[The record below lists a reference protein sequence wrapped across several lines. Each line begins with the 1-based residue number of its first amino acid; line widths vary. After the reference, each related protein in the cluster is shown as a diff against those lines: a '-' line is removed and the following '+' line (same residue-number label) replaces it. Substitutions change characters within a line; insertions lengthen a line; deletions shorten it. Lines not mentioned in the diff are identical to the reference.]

1 MLTTTQYPILFTYR
15 DVVIG
20 AGYVAHVEASGRFLI
35 EDKGI
40 DEDVWIYGVNP
51 GGLAA
56 KGSSQKEAAEEF
68 RASYRTVLIDV
79 AEESVDFDAFKNLV
93 ETFYRSTCEA
103 TEKDWQDAVIRVR
116 NGDIDSDWLVKKP
129 AERECNIKVT
139 CIASNRP
146 QPQIDANPSMNS
158 PSDSE
163 AVKALAA

>member
-1 MLTTTQYPILFTYR
+1 MFTTIQYPVLFTYR

-20 AGYVAHVEASGRFLI
+20 GGFVAHVEASGRFLI
-35 EDKGI
+35 EDKGK

-56 KGSSQKEAAEEF
+56 KGSRQKEATEEF
-68 RASYRTVLIDV
+68 RASYRTVLIDL
-79 AEESVDFDAFKNLV
+79 AEVSADFDAFKNQV
-93 ETFYRSTCEA
+93 ETFYWSTCEA

-129 AERECNIKVT
+129 GEHECKIKVT

>member
-1 MLTTTQYPILFTYR
+1 MFTTIQYPVLFTYR

-20 AGYVAHVEASGRFLI
+20 TGFVAHVEASGQFLI
-35 EDKGI
+35 EDKGT

-56 KGSSQKEAAEEF
+56 KGPSQKEATEEF
-68 RASYRTVLIDV
+68 RASYRTVLIDM
-79 AEESVDFDAFKNLV
+79 AEVSVDFDAFKNQV
-93 ETFYRSTCEA
+93 EIFYQSTCEA
-103 TEKDWQDAVIRVR
+103 TEKDWQEAVTRVR
-116 NGDIDSDWLVKKP
+116 NGEIDSDWLMKKP
-129 AERECNIKVT
+129 AEHECNIKVT
-139 CIASNRP
+139 CIASDRP

>member
-1 MLTTTQYPILFTYR
+1 MLTTTQYPVLFTYR

-35 EDKGI
+35 EDRGTG
-40 DEDVWIYGVNP
+40 EDVWIYGVNP

-56 KGSSQKEAAEEF
+56 KGPGQEEAAEEF
-68 RASYRTVLIDV
+68 RASYRTVLIDL
-79 AEESVDFDAFKNLV
+79 AEESVDFDAFKNQV
-93 ETFYRSTCEA
+93 ENFYWSTCEA
-103 TEKDWQDAVIRVR
+103 TEKDWQGAVTRVR
-116 NGDIDSDWLVKKP
+116 KGEIDSDWLAKKP
-129 AERECNIKVT
+129 AEHEYKIKVT
-139 CIASNRP
+139 CIASDRP

>member
-1 MLTTTQYPILFTYR
+1 MRTTTHYPVLFTYR

-35 EDKGI
+35 EDRGTG
-40 DEDVWIYGVNP
+40 DDVWIYGVNP

-56 KGSSQKEAAEEF
+56 KGPNQKEAAEEF
-68 RASYRTVLIDV
+68 RASYRTVLIDL
-79 AEESVDFDAFKNLV
+79 AEESTDFDAFKDQV
-93 ETFYRSTCEA
+93 ENFYWSTCEA
-103 TEKDWQDAVIRVR
+103 TEKDWQEAVTRVR
-116 NGDIDSDWLVKKP
+116 RGEIDSDWLAKKP
-129 AERECNIKVT
+129 AEHECKIKVT
-139 CIASNRP
+139 CIASDRP

>member
-1 MLTTTQYPILFTYR
+1 MFTTTQYPVLFTYR

-35 EDKGI
+35 EDKESG
-40 DEDVWIYGVNP
+40 EDVWIYGVNP

-56 KGSSQKEAAEEF
+56 NGPSQKEAAEEF
-68 RASYRTVLIDV
+68 RSSYRTVLIDL
-79 AEESVDFDAFKNLV
+79 AEESIDFDAFKSQV

-103 TEKDWQDAVIRVR
+103 TEQDWQEAVIRVR
-116 NGDIDSDWLVKKP
+116 NGEIDSDWLVKKP

-146 QPQIDANPSMNS
+146 EPQIDAKPSMNS
-158 PSDSE
+158 LSDSE